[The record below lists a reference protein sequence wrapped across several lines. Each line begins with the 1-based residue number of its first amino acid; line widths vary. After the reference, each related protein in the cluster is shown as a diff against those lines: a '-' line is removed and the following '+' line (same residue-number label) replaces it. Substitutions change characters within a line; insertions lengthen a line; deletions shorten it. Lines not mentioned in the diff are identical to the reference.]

1 MTNEYELFFT
11 EWRDE
16 QVSEAK
22 KKSKIISFRVNADEY
37 DVIAGTASSANL
49 NITSYLKARAL
60 GGKIHRP
67 LMKSEDIQSIL
78 PPLSKLSGEISR
90 VGNNMNQSTRA
101 LKVLSRESILG
112 QQEMNEV
119 KKLTEEF
126 NALKQEFEQLQSKVH
141 QIWHRLK

>member
-1 MTNEYELFFT
+1 MTNGHEIFFT

-16 QVSEAK
+16 QVSETK

-101 LKVLSRESILG
+101 LKGLSRESFLG

-126 NALKQEFEQLQSKVH
+126 NALKQEFEMLQSEVH
-141 QIWHRLK
+141 QIWHKLK

>member
-1 MTNEYELFFT
+1 MTNGHEIFFT

-16 QVSEAK
+16 QVSETK

-101 LKVLSRESILG
+101 LKVLSRDSFLG

-126 NALKQEFEQLQSKVH
+126 NALKQEFEMLQSEVH
-141 QIWHRLK
+141 QIWHKLK

>member
-1 MTNEYELFFT
+1 MTNGHEIFFT

-16 QVSEAK
+16 QVSETK

-78 PPLSKLSGEISR
+78 PPLSKLSGEIGR

-101 LKVLSRESILG
+101 LKVLSREPFLG
-112 QQEMNEV
+112 QHEMNEV

-126 NALKQEFEQLQSKVH
+126 NALKQEFEKLQSEVH
-141 QIWHRLK
+141 QIWHKLK

>member
-1 MTNEYELFFT
+1 M
-11 EWRDE
+11 
-16 QVSEAK
+16 SETK

-49 NITSYLKARAL
+49 SITSYLKARAL

-101 LKVLSRESILG
+101 LKVLSRETFLG
-112 QQEMNEV
+112 QQGMNEV

-126 NALKQEFEQLQSKVH
+126 NALKQEFEMLQSEVH
-141 QIWHRLK
+141 QIWHKLK

>member
-126 NALKQEFEQLQSKVH
+126 NALKQEFEQLQSEVH

>member
-1 MTNEYELFFT
+1 MTNGHEIFFT

-16 QVSEAK
+16 KVSETK

-37 DVIAGTASSANL
+37 NVIAGTASSANL

-101 LKVLSRESILG
+101 LKVLSRESFLG

-126 NALKQEFEQLQSKVH
+126 NALKQEFEMLQSEVH
-141 QIWHRLK
+141 QIWHKLK

>member
-1 MTNEYELFFT
+1 M
-11 EWRDE
+11 
-16 QVSEAK
+16 SETK

-78 PPLSKLSGEISR
+78 PLLSKLSGEISR

-101 LKVLSRESILG
+101 LKSLSRGLFLG

-126 NALKQEFEQLQSKVH
+126 NALKQEFEQLQSEVH
-141 QIWHRLK
+141 QIWHKLK

>member
-1 MTNEYELFFT
+1 M
-11 EWRDE
+11 
-16 QVSEAK
+16 SETK

-78 PPLSKLSGEISR
+78 PPLSRLSGEISR

-101 LKVLSRESILG
+101 LKSLSRGLFLG
-112 QQEMNEV
+112 QHEMNEI

-126 NALKQEFEQLQSKVH
+126 NALKQEFEMLQSEVH
-141 QIWHRLK
+141 QIWHKLK